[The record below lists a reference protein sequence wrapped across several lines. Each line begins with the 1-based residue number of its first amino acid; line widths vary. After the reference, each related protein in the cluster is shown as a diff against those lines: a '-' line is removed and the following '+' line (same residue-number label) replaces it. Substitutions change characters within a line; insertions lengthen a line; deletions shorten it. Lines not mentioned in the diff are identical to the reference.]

1 MRINQIQPADFA
13 FRAKRNDY
21 ITKKMLEPTIKKA
34 VNNDTFIKSASTLLP
49 AAAVKELLDEFGIT
63 YYSVTDETIHSAAGY
78 NGGFFSLKFDKTN
91 PETIPTIFVQGL
103 LKEGRSAFGGLLNYK
118 EMTEDLKR
126 QDIIQKG
133 LQLHTY
139 EMNPNTS
146 LEMIYYA
153 SSKLSN
159 LTKKTIKHDDL
170 FFIGSE
176 AFYYDKLEKTAYSL
190 DVSQKKYEKKNPT
203 LRICKFETDDRGNAV
218 GYTTT
223 AMNLFIRKPTET
235 SYREQ
240 LSVSEEL
247 PEVADKNN
255 NKLYAEAFR
264 FGNAKNLYMNKD
276 AISSVLKHLEERVK
290 VSSPSSDM
298 LQFVKLYDKQGN
310 KVKRI
315 CYYDPT
321 IGRSLVYD
329 NEGKYLYQ
337 MEFNRD
343 AFGNII
349 ACGKY

>member
-1 MRINQIQPADFA
+1 MRINQIQPANFA

-34 VNNDTFIKSASTLLP
+34 AKNDTFVKGASTILS
-49 AAAVKELLDEFGIT
+49 AAAVTELLSEFGLT
-63 YYSVTDETIHSAAGY
+63 YFNVKDETIYSAAGY
-78 NGGFFSLKFDKTN
+78 NGGFFSLKFNNT
-91 PETIPTIFVQGL
+91 PSESIPTIFVQGL
-103 LKEGRSAFGGLLNYK
+103 LKEGRTAFGGLLNYK
-118 EMTEDLKR
+118 DMTEDLKR

-139 EMNPNTS
+139 EMNPNIP

-170 FFIGSE
+170 FFIDSE

-190 DVSQKKYEKKNPT
+190 DVSQKKYEKTNPT
-203 LRICKFETDDRGNAV
+203 LRICKFETDDRGNAI

-247 PEVADKNN
+247 PDVADKNN

-264 FGNAKNLYMNKD
+264 FGNAKNLYINKD

-290 VSSPSSDM
+290 VSSPASDM

-321 IGRSLVYD
+321 IGRSLVY
-329 NEGKYLYQ
+329 NEEGKYIYQ
-337 MEFNRD
+337 MEYNRD
-343 AFGNII
+343 SFGNIV